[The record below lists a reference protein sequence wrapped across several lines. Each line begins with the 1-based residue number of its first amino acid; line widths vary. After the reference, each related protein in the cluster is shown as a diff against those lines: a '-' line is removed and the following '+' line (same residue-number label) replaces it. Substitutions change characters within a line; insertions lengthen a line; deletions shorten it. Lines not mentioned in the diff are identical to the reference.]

1 MSNMKVRND
10 TLIGRVK
17 SVTGSKISVQ
27 LDERIPSTMPIIEGR
42 VYKVGQIGS
51 FLRIPLGYV
60 HLYGI
65 VTQAGVDA
73 IPEQLRDTNKLGL
86 RWITLVLVGERTGDK
101 FERGVGQ
108 YPTSD
113 DEVHLVTHDD
123 LNIIY
128 NFENEANA
136 ITVGHISSSE
146 SLPASLDMNKL
157 VTRHCALLGST
168 GSGKSNAVTVLLE
181 SLAQGNYPSS
191 RIILIDPHGEYSSAL
206 GHYSRI
212 FRIHANESDG
222 EHHLFIPYWAL
233 PFNELLKTFVGNLND
248 TQEEY
253 IREKVVELRM
263 AGREHLTD
271 PPEEAVMNAD
281 SPIPFSLK
289 QLWYELDRFERKT
302 LKADRVTECL
312 VQEGVA
318 ETLTSAQF
326 ELHGAGAR
334 EPFINNQAKGVAR
347 YLANIRNRLV
357 NQRFQFLYN
366 PGEWTPDLE
375 GRSSRDLDDLL
386 AQWIGHDKPI
396 TILDLSGVPA
406 EIMSIVTGA
415 VIRIVY
421 DALIWGQNLPVGGRE
436 QPLLLVLEEAHNYL
450 QASVESVASR
460 TVRSIAKEGRKYGL
474 GLLLISQR
482 PSELDTTILSQCGTT
497 IALRMTNSQDRG
509 HVKSF
514 IQDDLSDI
522 ISLLPSLRTGEGLI
536 LGEAVHIP
544 SRVRFDPAVRT
555 AKNSDPIVTKA
566 WSNPLPSTDH
576 YKTVVSLWRKG
587 KFR

>member
-1 MSNMKVRND
+1 MKLRNS
-10 TLIGRVK
+10 TLVGRVK

-51 FLRIPLGYV
+51 FLRIPLGYI

-73 IPEQLRDTNKLGL
+73 LPEHLRDSNTLGL
-86 RWITLVLVGERTGDK
+86 RWITLVLVGERTGDQ

-108 YPTSD
+108 YPTTD
-113 DEVHLVTHDD
+113 DEVHLVTHND

-128 NFENEANA
+128 NFENEVNS

-146 SLPASLDMNKL
+146 SLPANLDMNKL
-157 VTRHCALLGST
+157 ITRHCALLGST
-168 GSGKSNAVTVLLE
+168 GSGKSNTVTVLLE
-181 SLAQGNYPSS
+181 SLAKGNFPSS
-191 RIILIDPHGEYSSAL
+191 RIILIDPHGEYSAAL
-206 GHYSRI
+206 GHCSKV
-212 FRIHANESDG
+212 FRIQADFSEK
-222 EHHLFIPYWAL
+222 EHNLFIPYWAL

-248 TQEEY
+248 AQEEY
-253 IREKVVELRM
+253 VREKVMELRM
-263 AGREHLTD
+263 TGRRHLTD
-271 PPEEAVMNAD
+271 PPEEAAMSAD

-289 QLWYELDRFERKT
+289 KLWYELDRFERKT
-302 LKADRVTECL
+302 LKTDRVTECL
-312 VQEGVA
+312 TQEGNA
-318 ETLTSAQF
+318 EALTSAKF
-326 ELHGAGAR
+326 ELHGTGSK
-334 EPFINNQAKGVAR
+334 EPFINNQAKGIAR
-347 YLANIRNRLV
+347 YLSNIRNRLV
-357 NQRFQFLYN
+357 NQRFQFLYD
-366 PGEWTPDLE
+366 PGEWSPNLE
-375 GRSSRDLDDLL
+375 GKVMRDLDDLL
-386 AQWIGHDKPI
+386 SEWIGHNKPI
-396 TILDLSGVPA
+396 TILDLSGVPT

-421 DALIWGQNLPVGGRE
+421 DALVWGQNLPVGGRE

-450 QASVESVASR
+450 LASVDSVASR

-474 GLLLISQR
+474 GLLLVSQR
-482 PSELDTTILSQCGTT
+482 PSELDPTVLSQCGTT

-544 SRVRFDPAVRT
+544 SRVRFDPAVRA
-555 AKNSDPIVTKA
+555 AKNADPNVTKA
-566 WSNPLPSTDH
+566 WRKPLPSNEH

-587 KFR
+587 RFR